1 MNWLRT
7 GHEDEGHGLTRRAL
21 LAASATAAGLAIAA
35 PAAAADGAAAPAA
48 RRPATQRN
56 TWFESLEPYYPGREP
71 IGAGEM
77 RISFMGTSP
86 IPRLAQSCG
95 SVFVELGNGDSFLFD
110 AGTGVM
116 EKYTS
121 MKVHM
126 KQMDRIF
133 LTHLHGDHTSDLTH
147 IFDFGPSVD
156 RKSPLYVWGPTKS
169 DVPDPVTGE
178 VYDDGTAAFCR
189 LLREANRWHREAFA
203 FLPTSYQGFVPP
215 PWDPAGHRDGFDLVT
230 TELPWRTVGG
240 VAYDYNGVRITHFPA
255 VHDRQGSISYKLEW
269 NGLSMVFSGDTRPT
283 QYIIDQAT
291 DGVDVFIHEMVVP
304 PEVWASKNSGLKPGD
319 AGWDQAVQAAQMIE
333 NNSHTPQ
340 KGFGYILS
348 RLAHHPRLAI
358 ATHFQ
363 AEDDTMRAAMRDVRS
378 WYPKGRV
385 SIATD
390 FFVVRVTKDEIRQ
403 RRAVVS
409 DYAWQSVSLIPGTDP
424 PKYHYPDGQG
434 NPYAQLDPNAPVIPN
449 SVYET

>member
-1 MNWLRT
+1 MSWLRT
-7 GHEDEGHGLTRRAL
+7 DDGGHELTRRAL
-21 LAASATAAGLAIAA
+21 LAASAGVAGLAVAG
-35 PAAAADGAAAPAA
+35 PAAAAPGGATGARKAPS
-48 RRPATQRN
+48 QRN

-71 IGAGEM
+71 IGADEM

-110 AGTGVM
+110 AGTGIM
-116 EKYTS
+116 QKYNS
-121 MKVHM
+121 MKIHM
-126 KQMDRIF
+126 KAMDRIF

-147 IFDFGPSVD
+147 IFDFGPSLD
-156 RKSPLYVWGPTKS
+156 RKSPLYLWGPTKS
-169 DVPDPVTGE
+169 DIPDPVTGE
-178 VYDDGTAAFCR
+178 IYDDGTAAFGQH
-189 LLREANRWHREAFA
+189 LRAANRWHREAFS
-203 FLPTSYQGFVPP
+203 FLSTSYRSFVPP
-215 PWDPAGHRDGFDLVT
+215 PWDPAGFRDGFDLVT

-291 DGVDVFIHEMVVP
+291 EGVDVFIHEMVVP
-304 PEVWASKNSGLKPGD
+304 PEVWASKNSTLQPGD
-319 AGWDQAVQAAQMIE
+319 PGWDQAVQVAQMIE

-340 KGFGYILS
+340 KAFGYILNQLK
-348 RLAHHPRLAI
+348 RHPRLAI

-363 AEDDTMRAAMRDVRS
+363 AEDDTMAAAMKDVRS
-378 WYPKGRV
+378 WYPKGHV

-390 FFVVRVTKDEIRQ
+390 FYVVRVTKQRILQ

-409 DYAWQSVSLIPGTDP
+409 DFAWQSAALIADP
-424 PKYHYPDGQG
+424 DTPKYHYPNGQG
-434 NPYAQLDPNAPVIPN
+434 NPYAQLDPNAPVIPE
-449 SVYET
+449 SAYSA